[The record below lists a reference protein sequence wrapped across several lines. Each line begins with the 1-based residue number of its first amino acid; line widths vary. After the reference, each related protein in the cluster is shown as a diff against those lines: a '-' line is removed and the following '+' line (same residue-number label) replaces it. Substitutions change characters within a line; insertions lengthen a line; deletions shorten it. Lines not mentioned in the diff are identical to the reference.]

1 MKTTFSV
8 KIISVF
14 LVIATLMVSL
24 PLAIFA
30 ENAQGTAGK
39 EVYIKSIKVA
49 QANTKEQAKSLL
61 EAAGY
66 IFLDR
71 NLNEGTGAEG
81 VWLGYMTTTD
91 PSEAIYD
98 IKLMNTEGGYTLTSM
113 DAVLKSQE
121 STFAQMAED
130 LNCLVEEFV
139 KAYEAGSVPAQ
150 KAYMALNFY
159 RVVDNETELAEQNGL
174 GYQIVNGNMTLEKL
188 TNMLLFCDGTIFDSV
203 VKLLTMGVQVRT
215 DNWMEALQNKGP
227 YAEGIS
233 YGNDD
238 AELKR
243 RAKQLLVILQLYAQ
257 TYNAMDKMGL
267 VSGKF
272 DDKGNIVKDSA
283 PADNGGVTVPA
294 ESADLVKVDINRV
307 KSYKLVFDE
316 LAKHKYGN
324 ETLKDFFCSLEN
336 ENNERVLYPLVSVLT
351 DGEFAALSYGCFIE
365 LALGANAKSSDFE
378 NYEEVFKELTKD
390 VKSIYL
396 YEGVNSVLLNNETVI
411 GFTDTASQHM
421 ALTGEYQFYEKE
433 SYGENAWETGRFV
446 AIGIGAAGTAV
457 MAGAKLTLG
466 VMSITGL
473 LASAT
478 AEGATGFMAALAK
491 VCAAVSGGYASLV
504 VLAAAALATIV
515 SYIIYVVDENK
526 RNTVNWEKNPIPE
539 YMFDVQEV
547 GFTGASKNEGIET
560 DYIKRPVFVFYE
572 AVRDTQGRAA
582 DLNARSENSSRWI
595 SMYVSYDRP
604 GDGCSPIKATD
615 LLVNTGNGDTPEGYL
630 PVTRF
635 GGAISYNLNQWDK
648 TDTVNGIYLFYQQD
662 KQVVMESDTTYYIYE
677 VYLQTGES
685 TTHCISLLEAAGY
698 TPLNINLS
706 PDYRTGLVGQTPV
719 FTYLGY
725 KVTTNPNSAITDLRM
740 EYGAEQ
746 GTVQIGGITYAGCGN
761 SAGVTLYATKYKAAG
776 TPILASGLKCWND
789 RGDAEIGYEPINFLS
804 GGPAQSF
811 NTVGV
816 GVSTV
821 RTPDYFLYF
830 LPETTFTDG
839 EIYLGGIN
847 YYYCNAEAYD
857 SYYFQDPRSDE
868 DEFIM
873 SYLKEKFSYQEFS
886 TATKDEVKRAMGEY
900 MLGRVLAPNLHM
912 LTTYMENDSIFTYYT
927 YNPYRAIYSIKGT
940 ELEGIPDKITVESQG
955 YTSWSTIFW
964 NGKYTPVGIDGSSFY
979 YSLELCYNGCG
990 EALNMSGKYFVA
1002 GNPSKT
1008 NVYNPLTNS
1017 MTEKEPLIADYHL
1030 AMLDMTEEYD
1040 REYFYKAFMAEDS
1053 SYIPVTD
1060 IFSSSGEPIT
1070 IKQNGKETSEFVLFL
1085 LGDEEERPY
1094 ISAVTAV
1101 DRLTLF
1107 RAHGGAEAGLKRTD
1121 ITNNMLMA
1129 QLANQG
1135 ATHFS
1140 DVQASMHREIYAL
1153 NAWNPFNDEHTEMNL
1168 TKFGYTRTADADTAL
1183 RDVFIY
1189 TPGFT
1194 DDDPPKTIQRGN
1206 VKYTLLCKLS
1216 GNLTGYEDAPA
1227 PGVYLYGTTDKNA
1240 GERIIDIDFTDTP
1253 FKNGYETV
1261 RTMNGRSMWAEL
1273 TDYMTAQKDKHFM
1286 SGAKTLYDALAKFFG
1301 FEREYDDRYY
1311 DNLRAQKYYYIH
1323 IKREGDDLRTQK
1335 PYIGNLYL
1343 STGADEDKAGGKDLI
1358 RKGILDDLFDQG
1370 AEEFLDFDLNSNVT
1384 SRQYVYL
1391 GYSYTADPN
1400 DAVTGIRP
1408 AHNDFLGSELT
1419 LRANGITYYSVG
1431 NINLNAGAGGKEIYM
1446 YYTKSHHEDAG
1457 KPITEI
1463 RYCQNSA
1470 PTYSVTESAEILPV
1484 MRFDSWKPSDL
1495 NDGIDN
1501 GAIYLTVVRP
1511 FEAPMGT
1518 YKAPVYGTA
1527 RVSTRKNATGT
1538 AEGKYIAVMYVMDKN
1553 TIRQEKLATGIL
1565 SEQCTCG
1572 KISDQE
1578 VIDRLKQ
1585 MGATTIIPSPLNIN
1599 GGEYEKNNNKVFI
1612 GYSRTDNYKKAI
1624 KNIAVK
1630 AELLSLEE
1638 PDATMEIGTISY
1650 NLVAESATRVATL
1663 PRAINLIGTQDGQ
1676 DLLAPRLYL
1685 YTSTV
1690 GEGDPIYDIC
1700 IDGDPI
1706 KSGWVTVISENEQ
1719 EPFYDLYLQAKK
1731 QAELGAK
1738 DDDNS
1743 YDSEIVYT
1751 DELYKWMESVAET
1764 FDPGEEE
1771 IEPFFIHCK
1780 KRESDVDVKE
1790 LLPYISE
1797 LYVAA
1802 GDTKLDALSQLV
1814 AYEPDEYL
1822 DFDLNKRSGGDYI
1835 YLAYKRTN
1843 LKSEAITDIVV
1854 SGTDNYDRIWAG
1866 KTKDTTAPY
1875 DLVAPVNLNSGVPLI
1890 TAADLFLYTSKSSMA
1905 GAGQPV
1911 NELYINDN
1919 QRSQKDENG
1928 LWTDYTALKL
1938 LYDSFYEHYYPNR
1951 EQGAQNGDAD
1961 LNDGAGGAYIY
1972 LVMKRYPVADNDS
1985 DGAGTLLG
1993 SGSIIAICAFAA
2005 IGVLTA
2011 FAVVYAKR
2019 KKKE

>member
-1 MKTTFSV
+1 MKNTFLF
-8 KIISVF
+8 KFISIV

-24 PLAIFA
+24 PLNVFA
-30 ENAQGTAGK
+30 ETVQGTAEK

-71 NLNEGTGAEG
+71 NLNDGTGAEG
-81 VWLGYMTTTD
+81 VWIGYTTTTD

-121 STFAQMAED
+121 STFVQMAED
-130 LNCLVEEFV
+130 FNCLVEEFV
-139 KAYEAGSVPAQ
+139 KAYEEGSIPAQ
-150 KAYMALNFY
+150 KAYMALNFF
-159 RVVDNETELAEQNGL
+159 RVVENEAELIEQNGL
-174 GYQIVNGNMTLEKL
+174 GYQIVNGNMTIEKL
-188 TNMLLFCDGTIFDSV
+188 TNMILFCDGTIFDSV

-215 DNWMEALQNKGP
+215 DNWMEALQKKGP
-227 YAEGIS
+227 YAEGMS
-233 YGNDD
+233 YGSDD

-257 TYNAMDKMGL
+257 TYNSMDKMGL

-272 DDKGNIVKDSA
+272 DDQGNIVKETAGNVESNVDGAAVS
-283 PADNGGVTVPA
+283 A
-294 ESADLVKVDINRV
+294 ESADLVKIDINRV
-307 KSYKLVFDE
+307 KSYKLIFDE
-316 LAKHKYGN
+316 LAKYKYGN

-336 ENNERVLYPLVSVLT
+336 EKNERVLYPLVSVLT

-378 NYEEVFKELTKD
+378 DYDELFKELTKD
-390 VKSIYL
+390 VKSLYL
-396 YEGVNSVLLNNETVI
+396 YEGVNSVLLDSETVI

-433 SYGENAWETGRFV
+433 SWGENVWETGRFV
-446 AIGIGAAGTAV
+446 ALGIGSAGMAV

-466 VMSITGL
+466 IMSFAGVLT
-473 LASAT
+473 AAT
-478 AEGATGFMAALAK
+478 AEGATGFLAGLAK
-491 VCAAVSGGYASLV
+491 ACAVMSGGYATLV
-504 VLAAAALATIV
+504 VMATAALVTIV
-515 SYIIYVVDENK
+515 SYIMYVIDENN
-526 RNTVNWEKNPIPE
+526 RNTVDWEKNPIPE
-539 YMFDVQEV
+539 YMYDVQEV
-547 GFTGASKNEGIET
+547 GFSGSSKNEGIET
-560 DYIKRPVFVFYE
+560 DYIRRPVFVFYE

-582 DLNARSENSSRWI
+582 DLNARSADSKRWI
-595 SMYVSYDRP
+595 AMYVSYDRP

-615 LLVNTGNGDTPEGYL
+615 LLIKTGNGETPEGYV

-635 GGAISYNLNQWDK
+635 GGTASYNLNQWDN
-648 TDTVNGIYLFYQQD
+648 TDTVNGIYMFYKHDLQILMD
-662 KQVVMESDTTYYIYE
+662 SDTTYYIYD
-677 VYLQTGES
+677 VYLQSGES
-685 TTHCISLLEAAGY
+685 TAHCLRLLEAAGY

-706 PDYRTGLVGQTPV
+706 PSYRSGLLGQTPV

-725 KVTTNPNSAITDLRM
+725 KVTTNPNNAITDIRM
-740 EYGAEQ
+740 EYGMLQ
-746 GTVQIGGITYAGCGN
+746 GTVQLGSITYASCGN

-776 TPILASGLKCWND
+776 TPILASGLKCYND
-789 RGDAEIGYEPINFLS
+789 RYEAEAGYEPVCFLS

-811 NTVGV
+811 NTVSGM
-816 GVSTV
+816 STV
-821 RTPDYFLYF
+821 LTTDYFLYF

-839 EIYLGGIN
+839 ETYLSGIS
-847 YYYCNAEAYD
+847 YYYSDDDAFN
-857 SYYFQDPRSDE
+857 SYYFQGYRGDTDE
-868 DEFIM
+868 IIM
-873 SYLKEKFSYQEFS
+873 SYLREKYPYKNFS
-886 TATKDEVKRAMGEY
+886 TDTNDGVRNAMACY
-900 MLGRVLAPNLHM
+900 MLGRVSAPGGYVV
-912 LTTYMENDSIFTYYT
+912 TPYRETDIFFTYYT
-927 YNPYRAIYSIKGT
+927 YNPYRAIYSVKGT
-940 ELEGIPDKITVESQG
+940 ELSEIPNNLTVDSQG
-955 YTSWSTIFW
+955 YVAWHTAFWDGEYRVMGESTSHF
-964 NGKYTPVGIDGSSFY
+964 
-979 YSLELCYNGCG
+979 LELSYNSLDMNGR
-990 EALNMSGKYFVA
+990 YYVA

-1008 NVYNPLTNS
+1008 NVYDPNTQT
-1017 MTEKEPLIADYHL
+1017 MTEKEPLIADFHL
-1030 AMLDMTEEYD
+1030 TLLDMTNEYD
-1040 REYFYKAFMAEDS
+1040 RETTYDTFMEED
-1053 SYIPVTD
+1053 YAYTPVRD
-1060 IFSSSGEPIT
+1060 IFSTNRKPIT
-1070 IKQNGKETSEFVLFL
+1070 VTQKGKNTSEFVLFIH
-1085 LGDEEERPY
+1085 GKEDEKPY
-1094 ISAVTAV
+1094 VSAITAV
-1101 DRLTLF
+1101 DRLTVF
-1107 RAHGGAEAGLKRTD
+1107 RAYGGSDAGIKRTD
-1121 ITNNMLMA
+1121 ITNNMLLA

-1135 ATHFS
+1135 ATNYS

-1168 TKFGYTRTADADTAL
+1168 TKFGYTRTDDADTAL

-1189 TPGFT
+1189 IQGFT
-1194 DDDPPKTIQRGN
+1194 DDEPPKTIQRGN
-1206 VKYTLLCKLS
+1206 VKYTLLCQLS
-1216 GNLTGYEDAPA
+1216 GNLTGYNDAPA
-1227 PGVYLYGTTDKNA
+1227 PGVYLYGTTDKKA
-1240 GERIIDIDFTDTP
+1240 GERITDVDFSDTP
-1253 FKNGYETV
+1253 FKDGYETV
-1261 RTMNGRSMWAEL
+1261 RTLNGRSMWAEL
-1273 TDYMTAQKDKHFM
+1273 TDYMTAQKNNHFM

-1301 FEREYDDRYY
+1301 FASEYDDRYY

-1343 STGADEDKAGGKDLI
+1343 STGADSDKSGGADLI

-1370 AEEFLDFDLNSNVT
+1370 AEAFLDFDLNSNVSAT
-1384 SRQYVYL
+1384 KYVYL
-1391 GYSYTADPN
+1391 GYSYTEDPD

-1408 AHNDFLGSELT
+1408 SHKGFMGQELT
-1419 LRANGITYYSVG
+1419 LKANGIKYYAVG
-1431 NINLNAGAGGKEIYM
+1431 NINLNAGAGGNEIYL

-1470 PTYSVTESAEILPV
+1470 PMYSETDTAEILPV

-1495 NDGIDN
+1495 NDGIGK
-1501 GAIYLTVVRP
+1501 GAIYLTVLRP
-1511 FEAPMGT
+1511 FETPMGT
-1518 YKAPVYGTA
+1518 YKAPDYGTA
-1527 RVSTRKNATGT
+1527 KTSTRKNASGSET
-1538 AEGKYIAVMYVMDKN
+1538 GKYIAAMYVMDKN
-1553 TIRQEKLATGIL
+1553 TIRQEKLASGLI
-1565 SEQCTCG
+1565 SESCTCD

-1585 MGATTIIPSPLNIN
+1585 MGATTILTTPLNIK

-1612 GYSRTDNYKKAI
+1612 GYSRTDDYKKAI

-1650 NLVAESATRVATL
+1650 NLVAEAATKVATL

-1706 KSGWVTVISENEQ
+1706 KSGWVTVISENGQ
-1719 EPFYDLYLQAKK
+1719 EPFYDLYQQAKK
-1731 QAELGAK
+1731 QAELGDK
-1738 DDDNS
+1738 DDDDS
-1743 YDSEIVYT
+1743 YDSELVYT
-1751 DELYKWMESVAET
+1751 DELYKWMEDVADT

-1780 KRESDVDVKE
+1780 KRESNADVKE
-1790 LLPYISE
+1790 ILPYISE

-1802 GDTKLDALSQLV
+1802 GDNKLDALSQLL
-1814 AYEPDEYL
+1814 AYEPDGYL
-1822 DFDLNKRSGGDYI
+1822 DYDLNKRAGGDYI
-1835 YLAYKRTN
+1835 YIAYKRTDI
-1843 LKSEAITDIVV
+1843 KSEAITDIVI
-1854 SGTDNYDRIWAG
+1854 SATDSYDRIWAG
-1866 KTKDTTAPY
+1866 ATKETTVPY
-1875 DLVAPVNLNSGVPLI
+1875 DLVSNVNLNSGVILP
-1890 TAADLFLYTSKSSMA
+1890 TASTLYLYTSRSPMA

-1919 QRSQKDENG
+1919 QRSTKDNSG

-1951 EQGAQNGDAD
+1951 VLGVQNGDPD

-1972 LVMKRYPVADNDS
+1972 LVMKRYPVADNGS
-1985 DGAGTLLG
+1985 EVAGTLLG
-1993 SGSIIAICAFAA
+1993 NGSVIAICVCAG
-2005 IGVLTA
+2005 IGVIAALVA
-2011 FAVVYAKR
+2011 IYVKR
-2019 KKKE
+2019 KKKQ